1 MHFRKHIFVLY
12 SETRCRILN
21 VGLQRHT
28 PTYRDYGIFQR
39 SHRGE
44 LDPTTL
50 NIRATAWSSQS
61 SPFKKGGLTF
71 SSPRFLHGGL
81 SLADQRVRFLTP
93 SIHIELRQNQA
104 SFSVF
109 LCALQQSCDGR
120 SRPGKGAI
128 SEAKLAC
135 GVEGQVS
142 VVGVHWLP
150 SISYTESWT
159 ECGDE

>member
-28 PTYRDYGIFQR
+28 PTYRDYGIFRR

-81 SLADQRVRFLTP
+81 SLWL
-93 SIHIELRQNQA
+93 ING
-104 SFSVF
+104 
-109 LCALQQSCDGR
+109 C
-120 SRPGKGAI
+120 
-128 SEAKLAC
+128 
-135 GVEGQVS
+135 VS
-142 VVGVHWLP
+142 
-150 SISYTESWT
+150 
-159 ECGDE
+159 